1 MQQYMWNYIQDDL
14 NSIVYID
21 PKKHTLVIK
30 IFGFPNN
37 ESAELYASY
46 AMSLMNFDYGSVTE
60 DMPSKMIH

>member
-1 MQQYMWNYIQDDL
+1 MCNYIQDDL
-14 NSIVYID
+14 KSIVYIY

-46 AMSLMNFDYGSVTE
+46 AMSLMNFEYGSITE

>member
-1 MQQYMWNYIQDDL
+1 MWDYIQDDL

-37 ESAELYASY
+37 ESAEVYASY
-46 AMSLMNFDYGSVTE
+46 AMSLMNFEYGNILSV
-60 DMPSKMIH
+60 

>member
-1 MQQYMWNYIQDDL
+1 MQQYLWNFIQDDL
-14 NSIVYID
+14 DSIVYID

-46 AMSLMNFDYGSVTE
+46 AMSLMNFEYGSLGQ
-60 DMPSKMIH
+60 DMPSKLIH